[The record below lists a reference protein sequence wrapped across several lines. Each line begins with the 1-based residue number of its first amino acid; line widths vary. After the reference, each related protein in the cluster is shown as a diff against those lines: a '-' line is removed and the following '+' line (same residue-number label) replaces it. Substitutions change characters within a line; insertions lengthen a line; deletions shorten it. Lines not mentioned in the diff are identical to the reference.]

1 MMITTSEAKVRY
13 AETDQ
18 MGVVYHAN
26 YFVWFEIGRTEFI
39 EDLGFR
45 YHEMEES
52 GVLSPLVDADIQFK
66 KPLRYGQTATVKTW
80 LKEYDGLKV
89 TYGYEILTPEGETA
103 VTGSTKHVLV
113 KKETFKPVS
122 VRKAFPDWHE
132 AYLKAKGD
140 E

>member
-1 MMITTSEAKVRY
+1 MMITTSEVKVRY

-66 KPLRYGQTATVKTW
+66 RPLRYGQTARVKTW

-103 VTGSTKHVLV
+103 VTGSTKHVCV
-113 KKETFKPVS
+113 KKDSFKPIS
-122 VRKAFPDWHE
+122 VRKSFPDWHE

>member
-1 MMITTSEAKVRY
+1 MITTSEAKVRY